1 MAIVNNNL
9 FDRSALMNNDG
20 APKLKPSFSA
30 GVHQDNIGI
39 LYLSILSLFGFGMT
53 DVRIRELDWYLR
65 DHLFKQS
72 NKGRQEF
79 EQRDLPPELIKTYL
93 RYRNDD
99 LDQISQLVDIVV
111 GNLLHQH
118 VIKKKDVDSFVLRG
132 TLKRLQCSKCY
143 YVSILAEAEEIS
155 CLRCNSRTLDE
166 FPKKSIK
173 H

>member
-1 MAIVNNNL
+1 
-9 FDRSALMNNDG
+9 
-20 APKLKPSFSA
+20 
-30 GVHQDNIGI
+30 
-39 LYLSILSLFGFGMT
+39 MT

-65 DHLFKQS
+65 DHLFRQS

-79 EQRDLPPELIKTYL
+79 EQRVLPSELIKTYL

-118 VIKKKDVDSFVLRG
+118 VIKKKGVDSFELHG

-143 YVSILAEAEEIS
+143 YVSILAEAEEIA